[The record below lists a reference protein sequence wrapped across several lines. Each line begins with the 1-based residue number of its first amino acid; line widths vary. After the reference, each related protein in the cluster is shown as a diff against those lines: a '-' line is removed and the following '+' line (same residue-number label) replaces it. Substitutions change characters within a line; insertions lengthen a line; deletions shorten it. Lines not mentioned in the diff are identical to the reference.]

1 MKKCN
6 KCNVEKS
13 LDHYTKRKSSKDGY
27 NIHCKECMGQYY
39 KDNKQQYFNRRKWF
53 YDIKAELKCERC
65 GFDHP
70 AALDFHHKDP
80 TQKSFGISANKHI
93 DKEKVL
99 DEIKKCEVLCANCHR
114 VEHATHYNKMLS

>member
-13 LDHYTKRKSSKDGY
+13 LNEFNKNKNKKDGY
-27 NIHCKECMGQYY
+27 SIVCKQCMSQYY
-39 KDNKQQYFNRRKWF
+39 KENEQQYFNRRKWF
-53 YDIKAELKCERC
+53 YDIKSELKCERC

-93 DKEKVL
+93 GKEKVL
-99 DEIKKCEVLCANCHR
+99 EEIKKCKVLCANCHR
-114 VEHATHYNKMLS
+114 IEHAIRYNIIN